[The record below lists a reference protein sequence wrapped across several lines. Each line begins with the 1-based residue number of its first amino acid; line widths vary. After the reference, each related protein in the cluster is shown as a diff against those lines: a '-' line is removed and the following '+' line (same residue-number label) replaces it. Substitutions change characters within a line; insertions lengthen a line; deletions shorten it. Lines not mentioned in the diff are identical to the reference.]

1 MKPLHTDESFATSLW
16 LHSGVDRFLILKKSG
31 ILPENKLLL
40 RFSKWNS
47 LFQLRQLLEK
57 DVLPNYFLLEETD
70 SLHYSIQSWLVWQP
84 KLINSR
90 TLEGRNIEVILS
102 YQDLITTKNVQS
114 TIRDLSIDMII

>member
-1 MKPLHTDESFATSLW
+1 MRPLHTDESFAASLW
-16 LHSGVDRFLILKKSG
+16 LHSDTDRFLILKKSG

-84 KLINSR
+84 KLISR
-90 TLEGRNIEVILS
+90 QILEGRNIDVIFS
-102 YQDLITTKNVQS
+102 YQELITTDNLQS
-114 TIRDLSIDMII
+114 TIRDLKINMIV